1 MWIFRNDA
9 MLSVVENWDDPTLL
23 LVRSRQHGDI
33 EKVFP
38 NAETFSEVGKYDG
51 VADTRMVAQ
60 AQNRYAYWQKQNP
73 HTPRTMKAL
82 GLDDGDVDH
91 FVEQCLFPYVG
102 EE

>member
-38 NAETFSEVGKYDG
+38 NAETFSEVGSG
-51 VADTRMVAQ
+51 R
-60 AQNRYAYWQKQNP
+60 
-73 HTPRTMKAL
+73 
-82 GLDDGDVDH
+82 G
-91 FVEQCLFPYVG
+91 
-102 EE
+102 